1 MNSSKRLM
9 VEFIPKYT
17 NRRIFGSLIN
27 GDNNSYKKLM
37 TLTETVTAMT
47 MCKSVKVWHESQDK
61 YYTVH
66 NDTIDEVWKAI
77 SEDKA
82 PDEKIVKADSADV
95 RSKVT
100 STLLSYITALTP
112 DKTVKNKKVSELG
125 EFKIESGNEYGFALY
140 VNGYTDYDS
149 DPKNTEGL
157 YFPFGYT
164 TNTQYTDAK
173 YYLVSNPSN
182 KITLSAENVVRLGSK
197 STDNVTIAFTAKDTK
212 NDNAE
217 VTEFMVIDKIR
228 TVDNVTPFVNE
239 NKKGL
244 AIIAKKKKAEEEARN
259 HQHSGNESNQHSGGE
274 GHHPSSPGGTHTN
287 IPTGGH
293 ASSGTSEHS
302 SPTLVVPGGTPSQ
315 GGASHSSES
324 GSTTSGHGSEGHA

>member
-27 GDNNSYKKLM
+27 GGNNSYKKLM

-140 VNGYTDYDS
+140 VTGYTDYDT

-182 KITLSAENVVRLGSK
+182 KITLAAENVVRLGSK

-212 NDNAE
+212 HDNAE

-259 HQHSGNESNQHSGGE
+259 HQHSGSGSES
-274 GHHPSSPGGTHTN
+274 HHPSSPSGTHSN

-293 ASSGTSEHS
+293 AVSGSSEHS
-302 SPTLVVPGGTPSQ
+302 TPTPVVPGGASASQ
-315 GGASHSSES
+315 GGAHSSES
-324 GSTTSGHGSEGHA
+324 GGSHASSAPSGHGSEGHA

>member
-27 GDNNSYKKLM
+27 GGNNSYKKLM

-82 PDEKIVKADSADV
+82 PDEKIVKADSSDV

-140 VNGYTDYDS
+140 VTGYTDYDT

-182 KITLSAENVVRLGSK
+182 KITLAAENVIRLGSK

-244 AIIAKKKKAEEEARN
+244 AIIAKKKAEEEAKKN
-259 HQHSGNESNQHSGGE
+259 KHSGG
-274 GHHPSSPGGTHTN
+274 GKKPSNPSGGGKSN
-287 IPTGGH
+287 P
-293 ASSGTSEHS
+293 SEHS
-302 SPTLVVPGGTPSQ
+302 TPTPVPPSGTPSQ

-324 GSTTSGHGSEGHA
+324 GSHTPSNPSGHGSEGHS